1 MQLTQKK
8 KRQRKGDAVRSL
20 LSAASASLLLAVPLA
35 HAEDAHQHHAEDV
48 HQHHAE
54 GAPEQPWRVDAGAM
68 SYSEKDR
75 ISVTELNFRARRQ
88 LGEESALTL
97 RADYDSVSGA
107 SPTGTT
113 KIQTTSGASGTAYMA
128 SFQATR
134 TAVGVDWETGLSPD
148 TRLTLSG
155 DHSSSKMNKSS
166 GIGAT
171 VARDFNQRNTTLVAG
186 ASYSADT
193 MDMDI
198 MTELT
203 PSDTATIRATSE
215 KKDQIDL
222 QLGVTQVLARG
233 TLLQLNFIHSD
244 ASGYM
249 TNPHKLI
256 SIVHPLTGET
266 LTYSPLTEKRPDKRD
281 SNALY
286 AQINH
291 ALGSGV
297 LYSSY
302 RYFQDDWGIKAHTV
316 DLKYRQPITESLYV
330 QPHIRVYTQSAADFY
345 RSMLAVGETPAYA
358 SADHRLTKLQTN
370 SIGLKLGYKP
380 AFGGELTARAEV
392 LRQNGEQHPQD
403 AIGVQRTADLF
414 PELEATIFHIGYT
427 KLF

>member
-8 KRQRKGDAVRSL
+8 KRQRKGETVRSL
-20 LSAASASLLLAVPLA
+20 LSAASASLLLAVPLV
-35 HAEDAHQHHAEDV
+35 HAEDIHQHHADEAHQHHADGAQLWRIDV
-48 HQHHAE
+48 
-54 GAPEQPWRVDAGAM
+54 GSMR
-68 SYSEKDR
+68 YSEKDR
-75 ISVTELNFRARRQ
+75 ISVSEQNFRARRE
-88 LGEESALTL
+88 LSEESALTL

-128 SFQATR
+128 SFKSTR
-134 TAVGVDWETGLSPD
+134 TAAGVDWETGLSPD
-148 TRLTLSG
+148 TRLTISG

-171 VARDFNQRNTTLVAG
+171 AARDFNQRNTTLIAG
-186 ASYSADT
+186 ASYSVDT
-193 MDMDI
+193 IDMDI
-198 MTELT
+198 KTELT
-203 PSDTATIRATSE
+203 PDSIATIRATSE

-222 QLGVTQVLARG
+222 QLGATQVLTRN
-233 TLLQLNFIHSD
+233 TLLQLNFVHSH

-249 TNPHKLI
+249 TNTHKFL
-256 SIVHPLTGET
+256 SVVHPLTGET
-266 LTYSPLTEKRPDKRD
+266 LTYSPLTEKRPDKRY

-297 LYSSY
+297 LYGSY
-302 RYFQDDWGIKAHTV
+302 RYFQDTWGIKAHTV
-316 DLKYRQPITESLYV
+316 DFKYRQPVTETLYI
-330 QPHIRVYTQSAADFY
+330 QPHLRIYTQGAADFY

-358 SADHRLTKLQTN
+358 SADYRLAKLQTN
-370 SIGLKLGYKP
+370 SIGVKLGYKP
-380 AFGGELTARAEV
+380 ASGGEFTARVEMM
-392 LRQNGEQHPQD
+392 RQNGEQHPQD

-427 KLF
+427 TSF

>member
-1 MQLTQKK
+1 MQLTLKK
-8 KRQRKGDAVRSL
+8 KKQRKDEAVRSL

-35 HAEDAHQHHAEDV
+35 HAEDVHQHHAEGA

-68 SYSEKDR
+68 RYSEKDR
-75 ISVTELNFRARRQ
+75 ISVSELNFRARRQ
-88 LGEESALTL
+88 LSEDNALSL

-128 SFQATR
+128 HFQTVRA
-134 TAVGVDWETGLSPD
+134 AVGADWETSLSPD
-148 TRLTLSG
+148 ANLTLSG

-166 GIGAT
+166 GIGAA

-186 ASYSADT
+186 ASYSVDAI
-193 MDMDI
+193 DMEI

-233 TLLQLNFIHSD
+233 TLLQLNFVHSN

-256 SIVHPLTGET
+256 SVVHPLTGET
-266 LTYSPLTEKRPDKRD
+266 LTNSPLTEKRPDKRD

-286 AQINH
+286 AQVNH
-291 ALGSGV
+291 ALGEGV

-302 RYFQDDWGIKAHTV
+302 RYFQDSWGIKAHTV
-316 DLKYRQPITESLYV
+316 DFKYRQPINEKLYV
-330 QPHIRVYTQSAADFY
+330 QPHVRVYAQGAADFY
-345 RSMLAVGETPAYA
+345 RSMLAVGEIPAYA
-358 SADHRLTKLQTN
+358 SADYRLAKLQTN
-370 SIGLKLGYKP
+370 SIGVKLGYKP
-380 AFGGELTARAEV
+380 SSGGELTARVEV
-392 LRQNGEQHPQD
+392 MRQNGEQHPQD

-414 PELEATIFHIGYT
+414 PELEAIIFHIGYT

>member
-1 MQLTQKK
+1 MQLTNK
-8 KRQRKGDAVRSL
+8 RKGEAVRSL
-20 LSAASASLLLAVPLA
+20 LSAASAGLLLAVPLA
-35 HAEDAHQHHAEDV
+35 HAEDAHQHHADAA

-54 GAPEQPWRVDAGAM
+54 GAPEQLWRIDVGTM
-68 SYSEKDR
+68 RYSEKDR
-75 ISVTELNFRARRQ
+75 ISVSEQNFRARRQ
-88 LGEESALTL
+88 LGEDDALSL

-107 SPTGTT
+107 SPSGTT

-128 SFQATR
+128 SFQSTR
-134 TAVGVDWETGLSPD
+134 MDMGVDWETSLSPD
-148 TRLTLSG
+148 AHMTLSG
-155 DHSSSKMNKSS
+155 DHSTSKMNKSS
-166 GIGAT
+166 GIGA
-171 VARDFNQRNTTLVAG
+171 VVSRDFNQRNTTLVAG

-193 MDMDI
+193 IDMEI
-198 MTELT
+198 KNELT
-203 PSDTATIRATSE
+203 PVNTATARAASE
-215 KKDQIDL
+215 DKDQIDL

-233 TLLQLNFIHSD
+233 TLLQLNFVHGH

-256 SIVHPLTGET
+256 SVVHPLTGET
-266 LTYSPLTEKRPDKRD
+266 LTNSPLTEKRPDKRN

-316 DLKYRQPITESLYV
+316 DFKYRQPLTERLYA
-330 QPHIRVYTQSAADFY
+330 QPHVRVYAQGAADFY

-358 SADHRLTKLQTN
+358 SADYRLAKLQTN
-370 SIGLKLGYKP
+370 SIGVKLGYKP
-380 AFGGELTARAEV
+380 TFGGEFTARIEAMQ
-392 LRQNGEQHPQD
+392 QNGEQHPQD
-403 AIGVQRTADLF
+403 AIGVQKAVDLF

-427 KLF
+427 LLF

>member
-1 MQLTQKK
+1 MQLTK
-8 KRQRKGDAVRSL
+8 KRKGETVRSL

-35 HAEDAHQHHAEDV
+35 NAEDAHQHHAE
-48 HQHHAE
+48 
-54 GAPEQPWRVDAGAM
+54 GAPDQPWRVDVGTM
-68 SYSEKDR
+68 RYSEKDR
-75 ISVTELNFRARRQ
+75 ITVSEQNFRARRE

-128 SFQATR
+128 HFQTVR
-134 TAVGVDWETGLSPD
+134 NAVGVDWETSLSPD
-148 TRLTLSG
+148 AHLTLSG
-155 DHSSSKMNKSS
+155 DHSSSKMSKSS

-186 ASYSADT
+186 ASYSVDT
-193 MDMDI
+193 IDMDI

-233 TLLQLNFIHSD
+233 TLLQVNFIHSH

-256 SIVHPLTGET
+256 SVVNALTGET
-266 LTYSPLTEKRPDKRD
+266 LTNSPLAEKRPDTRY

-302 RYFQDDWGIKAHTV
+302 RYFQDTWGIKAHTV

-330 QPHIRVYTQSAADFY
+330 QPHVRVYAQGAADFY
-345 RSMLAVGETPAYA
+345 RSMLAVGETPVYA

-370 SIGLKLGYKP
+370 SIGVKLGYKP
-380 AFGGELTARAEV
+380 AFGGELTVRAEV

-427 KLF
+427 KPF